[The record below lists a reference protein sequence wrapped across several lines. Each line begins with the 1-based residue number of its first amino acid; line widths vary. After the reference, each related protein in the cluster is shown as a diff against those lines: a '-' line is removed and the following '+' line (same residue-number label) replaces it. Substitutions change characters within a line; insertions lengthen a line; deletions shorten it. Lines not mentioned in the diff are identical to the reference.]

1 MTIVKK
7 KFRVHSS
14 KVEAP
19 AAARDL
25 KELKLR
31 KPGEGRVHRSFV
43 FYGRSG
49 TGKTTVAGTFPG
61 RKLLVDIKDVGDD
74 SLVGVED
81 IDVHDVRDWDDF
93 EVLYWYLYKN
103 PKKFQTVILD
113 TLSQLQGLCIRKVLA
128 DKGGDPDTAGQFGSM
143 TKQDW
148 GTVASMM
155 KDWIVRFRDLPMHV
169 VFIAQDRVFNVG
181 DEDEAEGLNPEV
193 GPGLSPSIAKHLN
206 AAVHFVANTFI
217 RKRTVRVKLK
227 LENRVK
233 GKPPYKDVDK
243 IEFCLRIGP
252 NPTYITKIRKAKTVA
267 LPSVIVDPTYDKLM
281 AITTG
286 KEEE

>member
-1 MTIVKK
+1 VS

-14 KVEAP
+14 KAEAP
-19 AAARDL
+19 AAAREM
-25 KELKLR
+25 KELPLR
-31 KPGEGRVHRSFV
+31 KPGEGRQFRSFV

-61 RKLLVDIKDVGDD
+61 PKLIADIKDVGDD
-74 SLVGVED
+74 SLAGVED
-81 IDVHDVRDWDDF
+81 IDVMDIRTWDDF
-93 EVLYWYLYKN
+93 ELMYWWLYKN
-103 PKKFQTVILD
+103 PKRFKTVILD
-113 TLSQLQGLCIRKVLA
+113 TLSQLQGLCIRKVLE
-128 DKGGDPDTAGQFGSM
+128 DKGKDPDTAGQFGAM

-155 KDWIVRFRDLPMHV
+155 KDWIIRFRDLPLHV
-169 VFIAQDRVFNVG
+169 VFIAQDRVFNNG
-181 DEDEAEGLNPEV
+181 EEDASEGLDPEV

-217 RKRTVRVKLK
+217 RQRTVRIKLK
-227 LENRVK
+227 KENRVK
-233 GKPPYKDVDK
+233 GKPPYKDVSR
-243 IEFCLRIGP
+243 IEFCIRIGP
-252 NPTYITKIRKAKTVA
+252 NPIYMTKVRKAKAIT

-286 KEEE
+286 TGESSEG